1 MVSIATM
8 ASAALI
14 KNNQRENKIKIRR
27 TSNNDG
33 GYFEPKLDISCVIN
47 LEKRIDKL
55 NKKIEE
61 DKEKQLY

>member
-1 MVSIATM
+1 MISIATM

-14 KNNQRENKIKIRR
+14 KNNQREDKIKLRH
-27 TSNNDG
+27 TSNNNG
-33 GYFEPKLDISCVIN
+33 VYFEPKLDISGVMS

>member
-1 MVSIATM
+1 MISIATM
-8 ASAALI
+8 ASSALI
-14 KNNQRENKIKIRR
+14 KNNQREDKIKLRH
-27 TSNNDG
+27 TSNNNG
-33 GYFEPKLDISCVIN
+33 VYFEPKLDISGVMS